1 MLVRTNYLTKRY
13 DEKDGWKLGPYERDG
28 GYAQARRALGMT
40 RDALLVEMK
49 AANIRGRGGAGFPMG
64 VKWGFMPWP
73 PKPEKPHYLVINAD
87 EGEPGTFKDRTL
99 MERDPHS
106 TIEGCIIGC
115 FGIGAHAAYIYVRD
129 ELHLSKERLWGAIEE
144 ARAKG
149 YLGKRP
155 FGFEYPVEV
164 YVHTG
169 AGAYICGEETS
180 LLNSLEGK
188 RGEPRLKPPFPAQ
201 AGAFGMPS
209 TVNNLET
216 IAAVPTALAMGGEAF
231 SKLSSLHHI
240 KDGGT
245 RLFGVS
251 GHVKTPGVFECAVGL
266 TLRELIYDLGGGV
279 EHGELLCVVPGGSS
293 CPILRPE
300 EVVDAPDEKSPLHAW
315 HGQSVL
321 DVPMGVDTYRA
332 LGTMLGTCCAIV
344 LSDKADPVLAFHNL
358 MRFYRHESC
367 GQCTP
372 CREGSAWLDR
382 ILSRLTRGEGT
393 LDEIDRLHEIANN
406 IMGNTICAFGE
417 GTAMPAMGFIKKF
430 RKELEAYVKS
440 GGKSGTGTL
449 DPISMPPRA
458 ITGAPRER
466 KPAPPAPR
474 GRGL

>member
-1 MLVRTNYLTKRY
+1 MLVRTNYLSKRY
-13 DEKDGWKLGPYERDG
+13 GEPDGWKLAAYERDG
-28 GYAQARRALGMT
+28 GYKQARRALSMPK
-40 RDALLVEMK
+40 DKLIEEMK

-64 VKWGFMPWP
+64 VKWSFMPQ
-73 PKPEKPHYLVINAD
+73 PKPEKPHYLAINAD
-87 EGEPGTFKDRTL
+87 EGEPGTFKDRTI
-99 MERDPHS
+99 MEMNPHAVV
-106 TIEGCIIGC
+106 EGCIIGC

-129 ELHLSKERLWGAIEE
+129 ELHLSKERLWGAIHE

-149 YLGKRP
+149 YLGKKP
-155 FGFEYPVEV
+155 FGLDYPVEV

-180 LLNSLEGK
+180 MLNSLEGR

-201 AGAFGMPS
+201 VGAFGMPT

-216 IAAVPTALAMGGEAF
+216 IAVVPTALEMGGEAF
-231 SKLSSLHHI
+231 SKLSELHHL
-240 KDGGT
+240 KDGGA

-251 GHVKTPGVFECAVGL
+251 GHVKTPGVYEAAVGL

-279 EHGELLCVVPGGSS
+279 DHGELLAVVPGGSS
-293 CPILRPE
+293 CPILRADD
-300 EVVDAPDEKSPLHAW
+300 VVHAPDEKSPLHPW
-315 HGQSVL
+315 HGKSVL
-321 DVPMGVDTYRA
+321 DVPMGVDTFRT

-372 CREGSAWLDR
+372 CREGSAWLFR
-382 ILSRLTRGEGT
+382 ILDRVIAGEAE
-393 LDEIDRLHEIANN
+393 LDELDRLHEIAGN

-430 RKELEAYVKS
+430 RKELEAYVRS

-449 DPISMPPRA
+449 DPVHQAPRA
-458 ITGAPRER
+458 QAAPKGGSTR
-466 KPAPPAPR
+466 AA
-474 GRGL
+474 

>member
-1 MLVRTNYLTKRY
+1 MLRLTRYLTKNY
-13 DEKDGWKLGPYERDG
+13 DTPDGHKLSVYEKGG
-28 GYAQARRALGMT
+28 GYQQAKRALGMT
-40 RDALLVEMK
+40 REALVEEMK
-49 AANIRGRGGAGFPMG
+49 AANIRGRGGAGFAMG
-64 VKWGFMPWP
+64 VKWSFMPWP

-99 MERDPHS
+99 MEKNPHS
-106 TIEGCIIGC
+106 VVEGCIIGC

-129 ELHLSKERLWGAIEE
+129 ELHLSKARLWEAIEE

-155 FGFEYPVEV
+155 FGIDYPVEV

-201 AGAFGMPS
+201 FGAFGMPT

-216 IAAVPTALAMGGEAF
+216 IAAVPTALELGGDNF
-231 SKLSSLHHI
+231 SKLSSLHHL
-240 KDGGT
+240 KDGGC

-251 GHVKTPGVFECAVGL
+251 GHVNNPGIFEACVGV
-266 TLRELIYDLGGGV
+266 TLRELIYDFGGGV
-279 EHGELLCVVPGGSS
+279 KHGKLLGVIPGGSS
-293 CPILRPE
+293 CPILRAD
-300 EVVDAPDEKSPLHAW
+300 EVVNAPNEKSPLHAW

-321 DVPMGVDTYRA
+321 DVPLGVDTFRA

-344 LSDKADPVLAFHNL
+344 LSDKACPVLAMHNL

-372 CREGSAWLDR
+372 CREGSAWIHRILDR
-382 ILSRLTRGEGT
+382 IVHGEGT
-393 LDEIDRLHEIANN
+393 IEELDRLHEIADN

-417 GTAMPAMGFIKKF
+417 GTAMPALGFLRKF
-430 RKELEAYVKS
+430 RKEFEAYIQTKGRS
-440 GGKSGTGTL
+440 STGVL
-449 DPISMPPRA
+449 SP
-458 ITGAPRER
+458 
-466 KPAPPAPR
+466 
-474 GRGL
+474 